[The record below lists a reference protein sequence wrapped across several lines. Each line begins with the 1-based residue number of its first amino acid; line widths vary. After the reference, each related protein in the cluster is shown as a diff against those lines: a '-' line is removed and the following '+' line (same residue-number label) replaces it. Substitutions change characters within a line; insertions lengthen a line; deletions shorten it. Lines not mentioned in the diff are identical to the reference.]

1 VLKRLLRIDLE
12 EATFVRRNF
21 RNPCQAVRKRLERV
35 GATFLHGYHVA
46 LADAS
51 LEDLSARLELIEA
64 EFRGFGYE
72 GAAMALDLLDQLKP
86 WKGRRIQRFIEG
98 PGQPHIY
105 MVHVGIGWSLARFP
119 WGMKR
124 RLSRLDPLLRWLA
137 LDGFGFHEGYF
148 HWARYAGGGAA
159 PKRLAGYALRA
170 FDQGLGRS
178 LWFVAG
184 ADPEWIARAIM
195 AFPESRHGDLWSGVG
210 LACAYAGGADGQ
222 QISRLRDA
230 AGTYVRN
237 LAQGA
242 VFAAKTRER
251 AHNPAPHTELAC
263 PLLCELPAAQAAAIA
278 DDALLHARDGRE
290 PAYESWR
297 RLIQEHFCG
306 SGQAEFPI
314 GRQIGDRALCL
325 RKETEDVARSQ

>member
-1 VLKRLLRIDLE
+1 VLKRLLRIDSE
-12 EATFVRRNF
+12 ETSFARRNF
-21 RNPCQAVRKRLERV
+21 RTPREAVRIRLERV
-35 GATFLHGYHVA
+35 GETFLEGYHAA
-46 LADAS
+46 LADAG
-51 LEDLSARLELIEA
+51 LEALSAHLELIEA

-86 WKGRRIQRFIEG
+86 WKGRRIQMFLEG
-98 PGQPHIY
+98 QGQAHIY

-119 WGMKR
+119 WGMNR

-148 HWARYAGGGAA
+148 HWARYAGGGTS

-210 LACAYAGGADGQ
+210 LACAYAGGADGP
-222 QISRLRDA
+222 QISRLRGA
-230 AGTYVRN
+230 SGSYVRN

-251 AHNPAPHTELAC
+251 ARNPAPHTELAC
-263 PLLCELPAAQAAAIA
+263 PVLCDLPAVQAAAIA
-278 DDALLHARDGRE
+278 DDALLHAKEGRE

-297 RLIQEHFCG
+297 RLIQARFRG
-306 SGQAEFPI
+306 S
-314 GRQIGDRALCL
+314 RQSEAPCADTSGIMRCA
-325 RKETEDVARSQ
+325 

>member
-1 VLKRLLRIDLE
+1 MLKRLLRIDLE
-12 EATFVRRNF
+12 ETTFVRRNF
-21 RNPCQAVRKRLERV
+21 RTPREAVRKRLERV
-35 GATFLHGYHVA
+35 GATFLQGYHAA

-51 LEDLSARLELIEA
+51 LEALSASLELIEA

-86 WKGRRIQRFIEG
+86 WKGQRIQMFLEG

-119 WGMKR
+119 WGMNR

-148 HWARYAGGGAA
+148 HWARYSGGGAP

-210 LACAYAGGADGQ
+210 LACAYAGGADGP

-263 PLLCELPAAQAAAIA
+263 PLLCDLPAAQAAAIA
-278 DDALLHARDGRE
+278 DDALLRAREGRE

-297 RLIQEHFCG
+297 CLIQARFCG
-306 SGQAEFPI
+306 SSQAESSGPN
-314 GRQIGDRALCL
+314 
-325 RKETEDVARSQ
+325 RSVRYA